1 MGAPMK
7 CFKCNSRWYGMGSD
21 HCHDCGSYDIDVD
34 APPAEPD
41 ARMLKMVALVRSERK
56 ISDADERL
64 HEFMDDRDGGVDTYN
79 LCLHFHLVRVTDDD
93 ELDCGAVEICELA
106 PV

>member
-7 CFKCNSRWYGMGSD
+7 CLSCDSRWYGMGSD
-21 HCHDCGSYDIDVD
+21 QCHDCGSYEIDVD
-34 APPAEPD
+34 TAPTEPD
-41 ARMLKMVALVRSERK
+41 ERMLKMVALVRSERK

-64 HEFMDDRDGGVDTYN
+64 HEYMEDRGGSVDTYN
-79 LCLHFHLVRVTDDD
+79 LCLAFGLVRETDD
-93 ELDCGAVEICELA
+93 EILECGAVEICETE